1 MTEEAEKK
9 ESYWWQHKSWNEVVE
24 HAKECDIAI
33 LPLGSIEQHGH
44 HLPTGH
50 DTLQLFPMLEK
61 VAEETGAMLLP
72 TPWYGAHP
80 HHHWDF
86 PGTIPLSN
94 DTLDKLIKDVVKG
107 ASKAGFK
114 KFILFF
120 GHGQAFVTNYTVN
133 DLGKEGYFVLS
144 VMFQRMIR
152 DVHDDIFETPFWH
165 ADEAETSIALAHFA
179 EYVDMS
185 KAVDMDATSL
195 VDGDFVDGCTDYASS
210 KPLRFDSGTVS
221 APEYKDLTNEDGEL
235 IGVVGKPSL
244 ATEEKGK
251 EYTDY
256 VVERTIKLV
265 NHIKEKHPT
274 GEDVE
279 TN

>member
-1 MTEEAEKK
+1 MTEEKGKK
-9 ESYWWQHKSWNEVVE
+9 ESYWWQHKSWNEVVD

-61 VAEETGAMLLP
+61 IAEETGAMLLP

-80 HHHWDF
+80 HHHWNF
-86 PGTIPLSN
+86 PGTVPLSN
-94 DTLDKLIKDVVKG
+94 DTLDSMIKDIVKG
-107 ASKAGFK
+107 ASKAGYN
-114 KFILFF
+114 KFIIFF
-120 GHGQAFVTNYTVN
+120 GHGQAFVTNYTVQ
-133 DLGKEGYFVLS
+133 DLGREGYFVLS
-144 VMFQRMIR
+144 VMFQRMVR
-152 DVHDDIFETPFWH
+152 DIHQDIFETPFWH
-165 ADEAETSIALAHFA
+165 ADEAETSIALHSFE

-185 KAVDMDATSL
+185 KAVDMGATSL
-195 VDGDFVDGCTDYASS
+195 VDGEYVDGCTDYESS

-221 APEYKDLTNEDGEL
+221 APEYTDLVKDGEL

-244 ATEEKGK
+244 ATKEKGK
-251 EYTDY
+251 KYTEA
-256 VVERTIKLV
+256 VVERTIDLV
-265 NHIKEKHPT
+265 NHIKEEYPA
-274 GEDVE
+274 GEKPK